1 MAASADNFSS
11 ASGKGPGSHGSFER
25 AGFEGGAG
33 VRHHFLSIGFVL
45 LSFVGMSQMSALP
58 ASAQGPSEYEVKAA
72 FLFNFVKFV
81 EWPAGA
87 AGRDP
92 ESLRVCVI
100 GKDPFGTG
108 LQEVMKGKSF
118 QGRPFEVHHVSSGQE
133 ARSCQVLFISSS
145 EQRNVRSLL
154 RSLGGA
160 SVLTVGD
167 APGDARQGC
176 VIDFLLEDNRVRFE
190 INVKAANLANLK
202 ISAKLLSLAK
212 VVGE

>member
-1 MAASADNFSS
+1 
-11 ASGKGPGSHGSFER
+11 
-25 AGFEGGAG
+25 
-33 VRHHFLSIGFVL
+33 
-45 LSFVGMSQMSALP
+45 MSQMSTLP

-87 AGRDP
+87 AGTDP

-100 GKDPFGTG
+100 GEDPFGDALPG
-108 LQEVMKGKSF
+108 VMKGKSF
-118 QGRPFEVHHVSSGQE
+118 QGRAFEVHHVSRGQKV
-133 ARSCQVLFISSS
+133 RSCQVLFISSS

-154 RSLGGA
+154 RSLQGA

-167 APGDARQGC
+167 SAGDAKQGC
-176 VIDFLLEDNRVRFE
+176 VIGFRLEDNRVRFE
-190 INVKAANLANLK
+190 INMKAAKLANLK

-212 VVGE
+212 VVWE